1 MTGRGYGHGV
11 GMFQWGAYNMANNKK
26 SAEDI
31 INHYFKDIDVVKI
44 WE

>member
-1 MTGRGYGHGV
+1 MTDRGYGHGV